1 MVFTPVGDA
10 LQDKMGKNKSL
21 KDQLETAHI
30 IAATEKV
37 FSEHFSGEDSLH
49 VKPLFVK
56 NRTLTVTC
64 SSAAVAQEIRMNQ
77 AKVVKKINEEI
88 GNKEI
93 DRIRYLS

>member
-37 FSEHFSGEDSLH
+37 FSEHFSDEVLARNSENLFF
-49 VKPLFVK
+49 PL
-56 NRTLTVTC
+56 
-64 SSAAVAQEIRMNQ
+64 I
-77 AKVVKKINEEI
+77 
-88 GNKEI
+88 
-93 DRIRYLS
+93 